1 MIHKLRSL
9 GADTVV
15 YGLSTIVGR
24 FLTFLLTPL
33 YTNYLA
39 KGELGEVS
47 YLYSLIA
54 VANIVYSFGLES
66 AFFKY
71 ASGDS
76 DVKDS
81 VFTHAFGAILLQ
93 SLVVTPLLWLFAPS
107 FASSFVFADAGVSL
121 WVIRLSALIIAADAL
136 ALIPFA
142 ALRLERRSRMFAWLK
157 FTTIMVNVGLNVL
170 FVVGMELGALGVFL
184 AGAGSSL
191 FALATASPVIARHLH
206 LGWSAPLMRSMMRF
220 GLPTVPAAFGAVALQ
235 IADRPVMRWLLGE
248 EAVGVYQANYR
259 LAIPMMLFVTVFD
272 YAWKPFF
279 LSQPDTDQ
287 SKQMF
292 AKILTLASVAMGLI
306 LLVVGYSVEYIAAMP
321 FVGGRFI
328 NPAYW
333 EGLSV
338 VPVVLL
344 AYAVHGI
351 SVVLMV
357 SVYKSGRT
365 GILPMVTGS
374 AAVVNVLANMV
385 LLPVFGIVGGAW
397 ATLVAYAVSSG
408 IMVYR
413 TRALWPVP
421 WEWARVA
428 IALGLAGAF
437 VSVPSLLPLEG
448 VLRVVVCVVL
458 LAAYPVLLIFLRV
471 VPFSA
476 LADLVTSFIQR
487 LRR

>member
-1 MIHKLRSL
+1 
-9 GADTVV
+9 
-15 YGLSTIVGR
+15 
-24 FLTFLLTPL
+24 
-33 YTNYLA
+33 
-39 KGELGEVS
+39 
-47 YLYSLIA
+47 
-54 VANIVYSFGLES
+54 
-66 AFFKY
+66 
-71 ASGDS
+71 
-76 DVKDS
+76 
-81 VFTHAFGAILLQ
+81 
-93 SLVVTPLLWLFAPS
+93 
-107 FASSFVFADAGVSL
+107 
-121 WVIRLSALIIAADAL
+121 
-136 ALIPFA
+136 
-142 ALRLERRSRMFAWLK
+142 
-157 FTTIMVNVGLNVL
+157 
-170 FVVGMELGALGVFL
+170 
-184 AGAGSSL
+184 
-191 FALATASPVIARHLH
+191 
-206 LGWSAPLMRSMMRF
+206 
-220 GLPTVPAAFGAVALQ
+220 
-235 IADRPVMRWLLGE
+235 
-248 EAVGVYQANYR
+248 
-259 LAIPMMLFVTVFD
+259 
-272 YAWKPFF
+272 
-279 LSQPDTDQ
+279 
-287 SKQMF
+287 
-292 AKILTLASVAMGLI
+292 
-306 LLVVGYSVEYIAAMP
+306 MP

-437 VSVPSLLPLEG
+437 VSVPWLLPLEG
-448 VLRVVVCVVL
+448 ALRVVVCVVL